1 MRVQSFHPALVER
14 LNTSDLARKIRREY
28 PKLSGATFGRVAAR
42 HRRRENPVMAGV
54 VDIIT
59 QPYFDSFTIAANTA
73 FTKQVMFQTPIGQG
87 GKTLNLTN
95 MTQAGFLP
103 NPQRLTVKGL
113 RLYLSNNAVLADVQN
128 FLLNNSFVLT
138 VGKKPMLEV
147 PCLAVTAG
155 LGGIYTSGPYEIGTA
170 AAGDVSAFS
179 SSNGIPDARSFFVLD
194 DPIQIEQGES
204 FNVTINPEVAWST
217 QNAGRPV
224 GTGITAYVF
233 LDGELI
239 RGVQ

>member
-14 LNTSDLARKIRREY
+14 LNTSELARKIRREY
-28 PKLSGATFGRVAAR
+28 PQLRDTTFGRVAAR

-59 QPYFDSFTIAANTA
+59 QPYYDSFTVAANTA
-73 FTKQVMFQTPIGQG
+73 FAKQVLFQTPIGQSS
-87 GKTLNLTN
+87 KTLNLTN

-113 RLYLSNNAVLADVQN
+113 RLYLSNNAVLADAQN
-128 FLLNNSFVLT
+128 FLLNNSFTLT

-147 PCLAVTAG
+147 PCLAIGAG
-155 LGGIYTSGPYEIGTA
+155 CGVVYQGSVSEVGTA
-170 AAGDVSAFS
+170 AAGDVIAFS
-179 SSNGIPDARSFFVLD
+179 TSNGLPDQRSFFVLD

>member
-1 MRVQSFHPALVER
+1 MRFTSFSPELVHK
-14 LNTSDLARKIRREY
+14 LNTTELARKIRREY
-28 PKLSGATFGRVAAR
+28 PQLREAQFGRVAAR
-42 HRRRENPVMAGV
+42 HRRQENPVMAGV

-59 QPYFDSFTIAANTA
+59 QPYYDSFSIAANTA
-73 FTKQVMFQTPIGQG
+73 VTKQILFQSPQGQNG
-87 GKTLNLTN
+87 RTLNQTN

-113 RLYLSNNAVLADVQN
+113 RLYLSNNSVLADVQN

-147 PCLAVTAG
+147 PCLAISAG
-155 LGGIYTSGPYEIGTA
+155 LGAYYSAIAETGTA
-170 AAGDVSAFS
+170 AAGDNISFS
-179 SSNGIPDARSFFVLD
+179 TSNGFPDARSFFVLD

-224 GTGITAYVF
+224 GTGITAYIF